1 MAIDTK
7 DLNGIG
13 WASGNKTRRLA
24 LKAAD
29 AALAMS
35 LPKDEVL
42 NKLEGLQNNPDSF
55 EADLI
60 FSDVARR
67 VAARRTE

>member
-1 MAIDTK
+1 MAIETE
-7 DLNGIG
+7 DLDGIG

-35 LPKDEVL
+35 HPKQEVL
-42 NKLEGLQNNPDSF
+42 DKLEGLQKDPDSF

-67 VAARRTE
+67 VAAKKN